1 MWPFVKGETMVAMD
15 LSDEAVAAQIGSLA
29 RSPQLQRPIALAGFM
44 AVGKTTLGRLL
55 AVVLERPFFD
65 TDSYVEAASGR
76 SVDDF
81 FLNQEEPEFRQ
92 REAEAVVDLLKK
104 GPVVIALGGGA
115 LLDDGTRETLRERSL
130 LVHLHMPWKEMH
142 ERITPL
148 IATRPLLRGR
158 NLEEI
163 HELYDLRS
171 ETYRSAALRVNV
183 ERRSPAEAA
192 AEVLIALRGLD
203 HEEKPDTRVAAS
215 RMAPVVEAIARARA
229 KQATS

>member
-1 MWPFVKGETMVAMD
+1 MWPFVKGETMVAMK
-15 LSDEAVAAQIGSLA
+15 LSNEAIAAQIGSLA

-115 LLDDGTRETLRERSL
+115 LLDDGSREALREGSL
-130 LVHLHMPWKEMH
+130 LVHLHMPWKEMRD
-142 ERITPL
+142 RITPL

-158 NLEEI
+158 TPEEI

-171 ETYRSAALRVNV
+171 ETYRSAELRVNV

-203 HEEKPDTRVAAS
+203 HEKPDTRVAPS
-215 RMAPVVEAIARARA
+215 RMAPVLEAIARARA

>member
-1 MWPFVKGETMVAMD
+1 
-15 LSDEAVAAQIGSLA
+15 
-29 RSPQLQRPIALAGFM
+29 
-44 AVGKTTLGRLL
+44 
-55 AVVLERPFFD
+55 
-65 TDSYVEAASGR
+65 
-76 SVDDF
+76 
-81 FLNQEEPEFRQ
+81 
-92 REAEAVVDLLKK
+92 
-104 GPVVIALGGGA
+104 
-115 LLDDGTRETLRERSL
+115 
-130 LVHLHMPWKEMH
+130 MPWKEMH